1 MKNSILILTLVLINT
16 VFAQAPEGELR
27 AKIIVEEIENNIK
40 ITGTAENLSDIMQS
54 MTYKLSVIKK
64 NSNTNNQSN
73 NAQEGLFSL
82 EPNEIKNLST
92 TQVNI
97 GKNDQIIVML
107 LFYNED
113 KEIVA
118 KDRIVL
124 GEAEKKKEIILLPED
139 GFMLSG
145 IVSDDTKTKIG
156 KDFYDMYYYMYN
168 DKKVNSKKIVTVSE
182 ELSFARTTKL
192 IITVE
197 NNIVLEFIAKP
208 DEEFLKY
215 MAQESINATINQL
228 KKLEKQSKQITQY

>member
-1 MKNSILILTLVLINT
+1 
-16 VFAQAPEGELR
+16 
-27 AKIIVEEIENNIK
+27 
-40 ITGTAENLSDIMQS
+40 
-54 MTYKLSVIKK
+54 
-64 NSNTNNQSN
+64 
-73 NAQEGLFSL
+73 
-82 EPNEIKNLST
+82 
-92 TQVNI
+92 
-97 GKNDQIIVML
+97 
-107 LFYNED
+107 
-113 KEIVA
+113 
-118 KDRIVL
+118 
-124 GEAEKKKEIILLPED
+124 
-139 GFMLSG
+139 MLSG

>member
-1 MKNSILILTLVLINT
+1 MKTSILIFMLVLINT
-16 VFAQAPEGELR
+16 VFAQAPEGDLR

-64 NSNTNNQSN
+64 NINTNNQSN

-97 GKNDQIIVML
+97 GENDQIIVML

-124 GEAEKKKEIILLPED
+124 GEAEKKK
-139 GFMLSG
+139 
-145 IVSDDTKTKIG
+145 K
-156 KDFYDMYYYMYN
+156 
-168 DKKVNSKKIVTVSE
+168 
-182 ELSFARTTKL
+182 
-192 IITVE
+192 
-197 NNIVLEFIAKP
+197 
-208 DEEFLKY
+208 
-215 MAQESINATINQL
+215 
-228 KKLEKQSKQITQY
+228 